1 MPTLTAPPPIPVG
14 RIKSFGAFGPKYEVG
29 PALHPLADGDWMV
42 EVKMVES
49 GETTEYRLSRL
60 MDDPE
65 AR

>member
-1 MPTLTAPPPIPVG
+1 
-14 RIKSFGAFGPKYEVG
+14 
-29 PALHPLADGDWMV
+29 MV